1 MTRAPT
7 TFVLVLGLVTL
18 ALLLALGLSTSLSGR
33 LVRKMVGETNGRL
46 ASAAVLAADSLATRN
61 DADAR
66 HTLQALQDCGVRIEY
81 GSAPR
86 STTNVAPALLD
97 IGRDVGEFIGRP
109 SRVVLTDVSGPEMWV
124 RSAHDPKRWI
134 VLRALSFREE
144 VVESMILLTVL
155 AGFIALIFAAW
166 VAHLLTRP
174 LVRLSVHAPALL
186 AGDFSFAHLRG
197 SPREVG
203 QLAQSIVAAGE
214 RLREAAQERELMLA
228 GVSHD
233 LRTPLARLRVA
244 LELGDAGDPQRR
256 EAMIADL
263 QQLDDA
269 LEQCLAFV
277 REGRDETLSEFDLAT
292 LIGQLLALRAQPD
305 DWQYQGPDSLIAE
318 VRPTLLRRAL
328 ANLMDNAERYGAAPF
343 VIVLTRSDDEMCI
356 QVEDCGPGVM
366 PELLPQ
372 LGRPFVRGD
381 ASRGSRGSGL
391 GLSIAMRAAELHA
404 GKLHLHNRDGGG
416 FVARLCLPIGAVS
429 E

>member
-1 MTRAPT
+1 MKRAPT
-7 TFVLVLGLVTL
+7 TFTLVLGLVAL

-46 ASAAVLAADSLATRN
+46 ASAAVLAADSLATRT
-61 DADAR
+61 DRDAR
-66 HTLQALQDCGVRIEY
+66 YTLRALQDCGVQIEH
-81 GSAPR
+81 GSAPK
-86 STTNVAPALLD
+86 STTDLPPAILD
-97 IGRDVGEFIGRP
+97 VGRDIGEFIGDP
-109 SRVVLTDVSGPEMWV
+109 SRVVLADASGPEIWV
-124 RSAHDPKRWI
+124 RSAHDPRRWI
-134 VLRALSFREE
+134 VLRPPSYREE
-144 VVESMILLTVL
+144 VLASMMLLTVL

-174 LVRLSVHAPALL
+174 LVRLSAHAPALL
-186 AGDFSFAHLRG
+186 VGDFSFAHLRG
-197 SPREVG
+197 SPREVR
-203 QLAQSIVAAGE
+203 QLAQSIVAAGD

-244 LELGDAGDPQRR
+244 LELGDAGDPHRR
-256 EAMIADL
+256 DAMIADL

-277 REGRDETLSEFDLAT
+277 REGRDEELSEFDVST

-343 VIVLTRSDDEMCI
+343 LVALTRSDGEMCI
-356 QVEDCGPGVM
+356 QVEDSGPGVT
-366 PELLPQ
+366 PELLAR
-372 LGRPFVRGD
+372 LGKPFVRGD
-381 ASRGSRGSGL
+381 ASRGGRGSGL
-391 GLSIAMRAAELHA
+391 GLSIAVRAAELHA
-404 GKLHLHNRDGGG
+404 GKLHLRNRDGGG
-416 FVARLCLPIGAVS
+416 FVSKLCLPIGAVS